1 MGQRNGSTLEGRT
14 MTDTMQCWVQQLRA
28 KGLEPKTLT
37 PEQRA
42 AKEQKDAQAITAKW
56 QAQERNKYLAASL
69 WGDEEQ
75 RSFTFTDWQPT
86 KQGDNEQI
94 ARNVANQAYKVM
106 KELENQLF
114 NVMFYGKAGTGKT
127 SLALAILDGLSDKYS
142 KMFVSLVEWRDM
154 TYKSFHDE
162 KLQQQLAVVEKYMR
176 EADVLILD
184 DFGKET
190 QKEAKEKVA
199 GMLFRLADARKGK
212 ATIITSNDNAVSLA
226 NKYDGATLSRLIPK
240 NPGHVIA
247 MDQLRDIREA

>member
-1 MGQRNGSTLEGRT
+1 
-14 MTDTMQCWVQQLRA
+14 MQSWVQQLRA
-28 KGLEPKTLT
+28 KGLKPKKLT
-37 PEQRA
+37 PEQHA
-42 AKEQKDAQAITAKW
+42 AKEQQDAQAITAKW

-69 WGDEEQ
+69 WGDEDK
-75 RSFTFTDWQPT
+75 RSFTFEDWQPT
-86 KQGDNEQI
+86 KQGGNEQT

-106 KELENQLF
+106 KELDGQLF

-127 SLALAILDGLSDKYS
+127 SLALAILAGLTEKYS

-162 KLQQQLAVVEKYMR
+162 KLQQELAVVEKYMR
-176 EADVLILD
+176 EVDVLILD

-212 ATIITSNDNAVSLA
+212 ATIITSNDNAIALA
-226 NKYDGATLSRLIPK
+226 NKYDNATLSRLIPK
-240 NPGHVIA
+240 NPAHVIA
-247 MDQLRDIREA
+247 MVKLKDIREV

>member
-1 MGQRNGSTLEGRT
+1 
-14 MTDTMQCWVQQLRA
+14 MTDTMQSWVQQLRA
-28 KGLEPKTLT
+28 KGLKPKKLT

-42 AKEQKDAQAITAKW
+42 AKEQRDAQAITAKW
-56 QAQERNKYLAASL
+56 QAQERSKYLAASL
-69 WGDEEQ
+69 WCDEDK
-75 RSFTFTDWQPT
+75 RSFTFEDWQPI
-86 KQGDNEQI
+86 KQGGNEQT

-106 KELENQLF
+106 KELDVQLF

-127 SLALAILDGLSDKYS
+127 SLALAILAGLTEKYS

-176 EADVLILD
+176 EVDVLILD

-212 ATIITSNDNAVSLA
+212 ATIITSNDNAIALA
-226 NKYDGATLSRLIPK
+226 NKYDNATLSRLIPK
-240 NPGHVIA
+240 NPAHVIA
-247 MDQLRDIREA
+247 MDKLKDVREV